1 MLKRLWFSGSTW
13 ATAEAMC
20 FLHSVGHSGDHP
32 MVLEDMKKQ
41 RLQCTDNIS
50 IIRFIYTNIE

>member
-32 MVLEDMKKQ
+32 MVLEDMKNNVYNV
-41 RLQCTDNIS
+41 LTTLALSDS
-50 IIRFIYTNIE
+50 FIPI